1 LLKIKAAYTSTTI
14 AEYLR
19 DCGMDVLYMM
29 DSITRVAN
37 AQREVG
43 LAAGEPPTTRG
54 YPPSA
59 FSLLP
64 NLTERLG
71 NSEKGSI
78 TGIYTVLVER
88 DDFTEPVADTARA
101 TLDGHIA
108 LSRQLADRG
117 HYPAID
123 VLGSVSR
130 VMRSVVSEDHLD
142 TVRKLKTILST
153 YTEAEDLI
161 RIGAYVR
168 GTSPA
173 IDRAI
178 DLIPECNSFL
188 RQRINERDTLD
199 SALQKLKRVT
209 DRWPF

>member
-1 LLKIKAAYTSTTI
+1 
-14 AEYLR
+14 
-19 DCGMDVLYMM
+19 
-29 DSITRVAN
+29 
-37 AQREVG
+37 
-43 LAAGEPPTTRG
+43 
-54 YPPSA
+54 
-59 FSLLP
+59 
-64 NLTERLG
+64 
-71 NSEKGSI
+71 
-78 TGIYTVLVER
+78 
-88 DDFTEPVADTARA
+88 
-101 TLDGHIA
+101 
-108 LSRQLADRG
+108 
-117 HYPAID
+117 
-123 VLGSVSR
+123 
-130 VMRSVVSEDHLD
+130 VVSEDHLD

-199 SALQKLKRVT
+199 SALQKLRRVT